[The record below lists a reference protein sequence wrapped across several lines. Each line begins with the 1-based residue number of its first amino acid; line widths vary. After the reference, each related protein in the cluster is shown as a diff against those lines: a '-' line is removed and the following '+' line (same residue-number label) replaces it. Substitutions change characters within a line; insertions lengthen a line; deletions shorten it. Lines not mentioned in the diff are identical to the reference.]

1 MKENNLEKLTYLIN
15 IRINNIVN
23 VKDHRSES

>member
-15 IRINNIVN
+15 ISINGIVN